1 MYARLRSAVSKQLLN
16 EKTFEPASVAV
27 FTGETPVA
35 KTMTYAGTGARA
47 FFLIVVTI
55 GFAMLGW
62 RSAADVLATSG
73 MWFFLGYL
81 LLIGI
86 SIAAA
91 TNPRLAPVAG
101 LIYAVLMGL
110 WMGAISRIYEAYYD
124 GIVGQALTASVATF
138 IACLLLYMFR
148 AVRVTR
154 RFVRIV
160 IIATLGVA
168 IMYFFGWIFA
178 IFGIDLLFWTRPTTT
193 GIVIGILICV
203 VAALNLI
210 LDFAVIE
217 TGVNA
222 GAPAAM
228 MWFAAFGLLT
238 TLVWLYIEIL
248 YLLVRIR
255 AASQ

>member
-1 MYARLRSAVSKQLLN
+1 MSKQLLN

-27 FTGETPVA
+27 FTDGKPVA
-35 KTMTYAGTGARA
+35 KRMTYGGTALRA
-47 FFLIVVTI
+47 SFLIVVTI
-55 GFAMLGW
+55 GFAMVGW
-62 RSAADVLATSG
+62 RSAADVVATSG

-81 LLIGI
+81 LLIAI
-86 SIAAA
+86 SLAAA
-91 TNPRLAPVAG
+91 TNPKLAPVAG

-124 GIVGQALTASVATF
+124 GIVGQALIASVATF
-138 IACLLLYMFR
+138 VACLILYMVR
-148 AVRVTR
+148 AVRVTG
-154 RFVRIV
+154 RFVRVV
-160 IIATLGVA
+160 IIATFGVA
-168 IMYFFGWIFA
+168 IMYLFGWIFA
-178 IFGIDLLFWTRPTTT
+178 IFNVDLLFWTKPTTT
-193 GIVIGILICV
+193 GIVIGIAICI

-222 GAPAAM
+222 GAPAEM

-255 AASQ
+255 AVSQ

>member
-1 MYARLRSAVSKQLLN
+1 VSKQLLN
-16 EKTFEPASVAV
+16 EKTFEAPSVSE
-27 FTGETPVA
+27 FTRGAPVTR
-35 KTMTYAGTGARA
+35 TMTYAGTALRA
-47 FFLIVVTI
+47 LFLVVVTI
-55 GFAMLGW
+55 GFAMVGW
-62 RSAADVLATSG
+62 RSAADVVAASG

-81 LLIGI
+81 LLIAL
-86 SIAAA
+86 SLAAA
-91 TNPRLAPVAG
+91 ANPRLAPIAG
-101 LIYAVLMGL
+101 LVYAVLMGL

-138 IACLLLYMFR
+138 VACLLLYMFR
-148 AVRVTR
+148 AVRVTG
-154 RFVRIV
+154 RFVKVV
-160 IIATLGVA
+160 IIATFGVA
-168 IMYFFGWIFA
+168 LMYTFGWIFS
-178 IFGIDLLFWTRPTTT
+178 IFGVDLLFWAKPTSL
-193 GIVIGILICV
+193 GIGIGILVCI

-217 TGVNA
+217 TGVNG

-228 MWFAAFGLLT
+228 EWFAAFGLLT

>member
-1 MYARLRSAVSKQLLN
+1 VSKQLLN

-27 FTGETPVA
+27 FTEGKPVA
-35 KTMTYAGTGARA
+35 KTMTYGGTALRA
-47 FFLIVVTI
+47 FFLILVTI
-55 GFAMLGW
+55 GFAMVGW
-62 RSAADVLATSG
+62 RSAADVLVTSG

-81 LLIGI
+81 LLIGV

-91 TNPRLAPVAG
+91 ANPKLAPVAG

-110 WMGAISRIYEAYYD
+110 WMGAISRMYETYYD

-138 IACLLLYMFR
+138 IACLILYMVR
-148 AVRVTR
+148 AVRVTG
-154 RFVRIV
+154 RFVRVV
-160 IIATLGVA
+160 IIATFGVA

-178 IFGIDLLFWTRPTTT
+178 IFNVDLLFWTKPTPT
-193 GIVIGILICV
+193 GIVIGVAICI

-217 TGVNA
+217 RGVSG

-255 AASQ
+255 AVSQ

>member
-1 MYARLRSAVSKQLLN
+1 MSKQLLN
-16 EKTFEPASVAV
+16 EKTFEAPAVSV
-27 FTGETPVA
+27 FTQGKPV
-35 KTMTYAGTGARA
+35 TRRMTYAGSAARSLL
-47 FFLIVVTI
+47 LIAITI
-55 GFAMLGW
+55 AFAMLGW
-62 RSAADVLATSG
+62 RSAADVVAASG
-73 MWFFLGYL
+73 LWFFLGYI
-81 LLIGI
+81 LLIAL
-86 SIAAA
+86 SVAAA
-91 TNPRLAPVAG
+91 ANPRLAPVAG
-101 LIYAVLMGL
+101 LLYAVLMGL

-124 GIVGQALTASVATF
+124 GVVGQALLASVATF

-148 AVRVTR
+148 VVHVTG
-154 RFVRIV
+154 RFVRVV

-168 IMYFFGWIFA
+168 IMYFAGWIFSL
-178 IFGIDLLFWTRPTTT
+178 FGVDLLFWTRPTSV
-193 GIVIGILICV
+193 GIVVGILVCI

-228 MWFAAFGLLT
+228 SWFAAFGLLT

-255 AASQ
+255 AVSQ

>member
-1 MYARLRSAVSKQLLN
+1 MSKQLLN
-16 EKTFEPASVAV
+16 EKTFETPSVAV
-27 FTGETPVA
+27 FTEGKPV
-35 KTMTYAGTGARA
+35 TRSMTYGGTAARA
-47 FFLIVVTI
+47 FFLVAVTI
-55 GFAMLGW
+55 GFAMVGW
-62 RSAADVLATSG
+62 RSAADVVAASG

-91 TNPRLAPVAG
+91 ANPKLAPVAG
-101 LIYAVLMGL
+101 LLYAVLMGL

-148 AVRVTR
+148 VVRVTG
-154 RFVRIV
+154 RFVRVV
-160 IIATLGVA
+160 IIATFGVA
-168 IMYFFGWIFA
+168 IMYLFGWTFA
-178 IFGIDLLFWTRPTTT
+178 IFGVDLLFWTRPTTT
-193 GIVIGILICV
+193 GIVIGILVCI

-255 AASQ
+255 AASS